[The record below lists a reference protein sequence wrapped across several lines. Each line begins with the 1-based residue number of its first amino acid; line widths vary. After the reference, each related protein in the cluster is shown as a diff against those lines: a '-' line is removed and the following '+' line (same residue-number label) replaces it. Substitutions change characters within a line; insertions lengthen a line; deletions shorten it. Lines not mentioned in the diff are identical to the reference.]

1 MAKNTTPKVSTEE
14 FIESVVEKILQ
25 KQAAQGQTSNYVQ
38 VLDKNGNPPSLP
50 VGVLTTNGNYNHAVY
65 GSASISTD
73 EYVQKLSD
81 AYNDPKIST
90 SVVDNELNLLSEK
103 VSVTNH
109 LLDVLIKK
117 LNSVLPNREAS
128 YLTTDNKQIPQLE
141 IPMCDRIH
149 GIGVGVSFANDKIN
163 YLIDNVGV

>member
-1 MAKNTTPKVSTEE
+1 MAKNTTTKVSTEE
-14 FIESVVEKILQ
+14 FIESMIKKVLEKQ
-25 KQAAQGQTSNYVQ
+25 SAQGQVNYVQ
-38 VLDKNGNPPSLP
+38 VLDKNGNPPQIP
-50 VGVLTTNGNYNHAVY
+50 VGVLTTNGNYNHGVY
-65 GSASISTD
+65 GSAFTD

-90 SVVDNELNLLSEK
+90 SVIDNELNLLSEK